1 MPARSKSVPLV
12 SHARLGSDFS
22 SQRAVLISAS
32 TTIWSMAV
40 SPRSSTL
47 AVGCDDGSI
56 RLLSLLDDDL
66 SLLRSLEPTKTRIL
80 SVAWG
85 PPPSQQ
91 PFRKAAKAKEGQGW
105 VEDEADWLVAG
116 CADSSL
122 RKYDARSG
130 RCLARMTVDK
140 LRGEQTLVW
149 AVAVASWAF
158 SCISHRWRR

>member
-1 MPARSKSVPLV
+1 MS
-12 SHARLGSDFS
+12 
-22 SQRAVLISAS
+22 
-32 TTIWSMAV
+32 V
-40 SPRSSTL
+40 SPRSSML

-66 SLLRSLEPTKTRIL
+66 SVLRSLEPCKTRIL

-91 PFRKAAKAKEGQGW
+91 PGKKPASNKNRDGSLVG
-105 VEDEADWLVAG
+105 VEDEADWVVAG

-122 RKYDARSG
+122 RKYDTKSG

-140 LRGEQTLVW
+140 LKGEQTLVW
-149 AVAVASWAF
+149 AVAVAS
-158 SCISHRWRR
+158 